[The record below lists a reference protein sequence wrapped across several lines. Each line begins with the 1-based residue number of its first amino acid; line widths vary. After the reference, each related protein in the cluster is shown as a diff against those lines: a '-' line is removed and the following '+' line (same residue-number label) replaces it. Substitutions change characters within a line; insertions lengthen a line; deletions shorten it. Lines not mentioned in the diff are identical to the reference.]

1 MKKIL
6 FITLT
11 GAMALASCVQFDFDG
26 ARETAI
32 KENAEEVFGL
42 IDPKQDWS
50 NITSGTV
57 TLTADASLKDITKV
71 QILSESPYFNDN
83 AKILAEAD
91 VTKGQTVTLNY
102 DAPRGTT
109 RLIAACVDSKGNFFI
124 KGFNV
129 DESKVSF
136 NKSSQA
142 RTRGITRGADDIPD
156 LSGLS
161 MQFSNSEPSF
171 NAART
176 ALASSNSSFSQWKDS
191 NWEND
196 RLWAVGGGI
205 SSSSWSV
212 NNGTIYRNADPI
224 TEEEKQELLDIF
236 NSTLQRVVV
245 NNKRI
250 DNLKNINESSAVQ
263 FFNNHLVSDGKAPIT
278 IIPVQLASTEAYLC
292 DIYYYYY
299 KLEDIPA
306 GISETEYIK
315 SLPKFK
321 VADMGDERSAFSSIT
336 GVATTDND
344 LNIQK
349 VHEYLLPFYGD
360 PSEFM
365 LKEKSISYLG
375 YKTDGKFYR
384 IRCSDNTY
392 MTYTTNADNNL
403 KAKYENDAENIAD
416 QVWQIFFNE
425 NGYVMFYNVGSQ
437 QFLNYDYKNYS
448 DGKLYPGFL
457 AFDKNLDFGRFCFA
471 VCDKNNKIYD
481 KNNIP
486 ISEVVHLMD
495 YDRNVVLKSDASKRI
510 ARDISNKKDRATIQ
524 WTFEPYEPTKDLAK
538 VNDDDFKVDVLPT
551 TLPTPTAIIGEGY
564 RIGIMLRKA
573 VNDNVNADKN
583 GCLYSYG
590 ELNKE
595 INTYGNFRNAMDNY
609 SMKENDPRI
618 AMFSANDKTY
628 LTFEDGADC
637 NFNDIIIEIGGSS
650 VSKIVANSTSDT
662 GSAPS
667 YTTEAVYDEASTQ
680 EQVKLSGIYM
690 FDTIEE
696 APNSFEPFTM
706 CFEDRP
712 IEADYDMN
720 DVVLRC
726 IRDRENKALVHLS
739 IIAVGAY
746 DRVYIRGIEGEL
758 VSGTNLMDN
767 EVHALFGKEFAEND
781 DRYINTKPDLETTH
795 NYITGCYRI
804 GENVSIPQFLT
815 KIYIKNETMIGEV
828 GVPKTGEPPYAL
840 IIPGDFN
847 YPRERTSIIN
857 AYENFKGWATNI
869 FQYNNWLNNPV
880 DDKVYTNPAS
890 RSK

>member
-11 GAMALASCVQFDFDG
+11 GAMALSSCVQFDFDG

-32 KENAEEVFGL
+32 KENAEDVFGL

-50 NITSGTV
+50 NITSGSV
-57 TLTADASLKDITKV
+57 TLTADASLKDIAKV
-71 QILSESPYFNDN
+71 QIYSESPYFNDN

-109 RLIAACVDSKGNFFI
+109 RLIAACVDSKGNFFT
-124 KGFNV
+124 KGFNI

-196 RLWAVGGGI
+196 RLWAVGGST

-212 NNGTIYRNADPI
+212 SNGTIYRNADPI

-278 IIPVQLASTEAYLC
+278 IIPVQMASSEAYLC

-306 GISETEYIK
+306 GVSETEYIK

-321 VADMGDERSAFSSIT
+321 VVDLGDERSAFSSIT

-344 LNIQK
+344 LNFQK

-384 IRCSDNTY
+384 IRCSDNSY
-392 MTYTTNADNNL
+392 VTYTTNADKNL
-403 KAKYENDAENIAD
+403 KAKYENDADNIAD

-437 QFLNYDYKNYS
+437 KFLNFNYKNYS
-448 DGKLYPGFL
+448 KSYPGFV
-457 AFDKNLDFGRFCFA
+457 AYDKNLDFSQFCFA
-471 VCDKNNKIYD
+471 ICDKNNKIYD

-486 ISEVVHLMD
+486 ISVIVHIMD
-495 YDRNVVLKSDASKRI
+495 YDRKVTLKSDQSTRI
-510 ARDISNKKDRATIQ
+510 ASGTNNKDRATIQ
-524 WTFEPYEPTKDLAK
+524 WTFEPYEPTKTLAK
-538 VNDDDFKVDVLPT
+538 VNDDDFKVDASPT

-573 VNDNVNADKN
+573 VDNSVTTNKN

-595 INTYGNFRNAMDNY
+595 INTYGNFRNAMDQY

-618 AMFSANDKTY
+618 AMFSANNKTY

-637 NFNDIIIEIGGSS
+637 NFNDVIIEIGGSS
-650 VSKIVANSTSDT
+650 VSKIVANSSSDT
-662 GSAPS
+662 GGAAS
-667 YTTEAVYDEASTQ
+667 YTTETVYDEASTQ

-726 IRDRENKALVHLS
+726 IRDSKDKALVHLS
-739 IIAVGAY
+739 VIAVGAY
-746 DRVYIRGIEGEL
+746 DRVFIRGIEGEL
-758 VSGTNLMDN
+758 VSGINLMEK
-767 EVHALFGKEFAEND
+767 EVHALFDKEYAEND
-781 DRYINTKPDLETTH
+781 DRYINTKPGIGATNE
-795 NYITGCYRI
+795 YKTGFYRV

-815 KIYIKNETMIGEV
+815 KIYIENETMIGEV
-828 GVPKTGEPPYAL
+828 HVPKTGEPPYAL
-840 IIPGDFN
+840 IIPGDFD
-847 YPRERTSIIN
+847 YPLERTSINN
-857 AYENFKGWATNI
+857 AYENFQGWATNI
-869 FQYNNWLNNPV
+869 FLYNNWLYNPV

-890 RSK
+890 EPK